1 MTIQTVLPTF
11 AVSHS
16 SRLAKCDTGEPLRK
30 VHFVILSAAKNLA
43 IFGFYDPF
51 LGILHSADSVQND
64 NLLRAEVTSQGA
76 AGEASSPRNQVR
88 TVGLLSPKNQVKTV
102 GPLERA
108 L

>member
-16 SRLAKCDTGEPLRK
+16 PRLAKCDTGEPPHK
-30 VHFVILSAAKNLA
+30 VHFVILSAAKNPA
-43 IFGFYDPF
+43 IFGFHHPLF
-51 LGILHSADSVQND
+51 GILHSADSVQND

-76 AGEASSPRNQVR
+76 AGEASSPKNQVR